1 MRNKT
6 DNLKKNLKP
15 LKEFFS
21 YYKRFW
27 FFFFFSRSVMFL
39 SEISY
44 WLPWWEMM
52 KNVDNGAFL
61 PHNSWTESVNALY
74 TLQKFSE
81 IFRSPTISEYVSLI
95 ARYRVQHDQYF
106 PSFTYFTIYF
116 TRNMRNEGN
125 ICNTARGCNA
135 ITNLSQAQ
143 KLI

>member
-1 MRNKT
+1 
-6 DNLKKNLKP
+6 
-15 LKEFFS
+15 
-21 YYKRFW
+21 
-27 FFFFFSRSVMFL
+27 
-39 SEISY
+39 
-44 WLPWWEMM
+44 MM

-116 TRNMRNEGN
+116 TSNMRNEGN